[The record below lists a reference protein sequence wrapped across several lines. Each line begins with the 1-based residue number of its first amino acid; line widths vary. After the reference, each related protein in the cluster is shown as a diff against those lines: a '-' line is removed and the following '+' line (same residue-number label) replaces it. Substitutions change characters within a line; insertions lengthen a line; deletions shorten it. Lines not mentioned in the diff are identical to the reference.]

1 MAANSSY
8 FTDPVGRWP
17 DTEETAAWDALI
29 GQSACGNRFLKSDC
43 LKMLQETDSYGTKF
57 SRISLRDASGNMLA
71 AWALPYR
78 QHLGFRYAT
87 YFDFFY
93 AGPVLAPEI
102 SATKDRMD
110 LLAELARGQQ
120 AFLPV
125 IETEAH
131 LKFHDGRGLQYA
143 GFTLQQLYTNLWD
156 FSDPD
161 AVFASMNRERR
172 RLIRRAGERF
182 RFAKLPRETAADLFL
197 PLYLEL
203 IKKFNWVPMP
213 QWQQDLRKRI
223 DWLYATDAGF
233 VFGAWDEADV
243 LQAAVIL
250 LNSPE
255 DRTTYLWRCG
265 YRADPTGNSVI
276 PGLYWHACQEVF
288 QVWGG
293 PMTANF
299 GGSPR
304 PSLAVFKDSL
314 GSQVAAHLRLTY
326 ERPGLQT
333 RAWKHLRRRKEDLRW
348 LLSKTGALSL
358 ISNRPRKEVPPVEME
373 IQADA

>member
-1 MAANSSY
+1 MAANSSS

-57 SRISLRDASGNMLA
+57 SRISLRDASGKMLA

-93 AGPVLAPEI
+93 AGPVLAREI

-110 LLAELARGQQ
+110 LLAELARGQE

-131 LKFHDGRGLQYA
+131 LKFNDGRGLQYA

-156 FSDPD
+156 FSDP
-161 AVFASMNRERR
+161 
-172 RLIRRAGERF
+172 
-182 RFAKLPRETAADLFL
+182 
-197 PLYLEL
+197 
-203 IKKFNWVPMP
+203 
-213 QWQQDLRKRI
+213 
-223 DWLYATDAGF
+223 
-233 VFGAWDEADV
+233 
-243 LQAAVIL
+243 
-250 LNSPE
+250 
-255 DRTTYLWRCG
+255 
-265 YRADPTGNSVI
+265 TGNTVI
-276 PGLYWHACQEVF
+276 PGLYWHACQEVY
-288 QVWGG
+288 QAWGA